1 MQNSV
6 VGQGSRCHFSSPFI
20 LSSPLPHHRVHARE
34 NVIKRFLSFEESPFR
49 ACQWSWRDE
58 IAAGNYTSIHFF
70 CRREGFR
77 IPAASRAHPV
87 APIVK
92 TGCENLWKANGG
104 WWKWWCTIESGT
116 IVFFLL
122 LFCVTRKILLILKK
136 ILWKSCFYRCKRTV
150 IICVVLISFNL

>member
-6 VGQGSRCHFSSPFI
+6 VGQGSRCHFSPPLSPFSLLFLI
-20 LSSPLPHHRVHARE
+20 VYTRVKMLSSVSSPLRNP
-34 NVIKRFLSFEESPFR
+34 RFV

-122 LFCVTRKILLILKK
+122 FCVTRKILLISKK

>member
-116 IVFFLL
+116 IVFFSSFLRDSKDSFDIEKNPL
-122 LFCVTRKILLILKK
+122 KILFLSLQANCNNLCRFNIL
-136 ILWKSCFYRCKRTV
+136 
-150 IICVVLISFNL
+150 